1 MFRRRRRLI
10 DLTVKQQA
18 GLTAKRAGESWENLL
33 KGEANKQGWAAQKL
47 PDACRTIGA
56 NKIIRGIEDNANKKD
71 YKKAFELAYH
81 LETLSVMLKESL
93 VKK

>member
-1 MFRRRRRLI
+1 VQDTLI
-10 DLTVKQQA
+10 KKGVEA
-18 GLTAKRAGESWENLL
+18 GHDYS
-33 KGEANKQGWAAQKL
+33 QYVI
-47 PDACRTIGA
+47 CA
-56 NKIIRGIEDNANKKD
+56 NKIIRGIEDSANKRD

>member
-1 MFRRRRRLI
+1 VQDNLI
-10 DLTVKQQA
+10 KKGIEA
-18 GLTAKRAGESWENLL
+18 GHDYS
-33 KGEANKQGWAAQKL
+33 QYVI
-47 PDACRTIGA
+47 CA
-56 NKIIRGIEDNANKKD
+56 NKIIRGIGENANEGN

>member
-1 MFRRRRRLI
+1 MQDSLI
-10 DLTVKQQA
+10 KKGLEA
-18 GLTAKRAGESWENLL
+18 GHDYS
-33 KGEANKQGWAAQKL
+33 QYVI
-47 PDACRTIGA
+47 CA
-56 NKIIRGIEDNANKKD
+56 NKIIRGIGESANEGN

>member
-1 MFRRRRRLI
+1 VQDLI
-10 DLTVKQQA
+10 KKSVEA
-18 GLTAKRAGESWENLL
+18 GQDYSQYVIC
-33 KGEANKQGWAAQKL
+33 ANML
-47 PDACRTIGA
+47 
-56 NKIIRGIEDNANKKD
+56 IRGIGESANEGN